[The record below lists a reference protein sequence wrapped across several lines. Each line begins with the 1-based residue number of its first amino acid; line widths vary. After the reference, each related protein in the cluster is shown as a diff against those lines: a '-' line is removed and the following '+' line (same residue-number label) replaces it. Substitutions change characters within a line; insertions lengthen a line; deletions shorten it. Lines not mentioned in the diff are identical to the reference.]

1 MCTARVAQD
10 GKKFLCALTM
20 KRKNQQINTLAADD
34 SDGCKTNKFECDIS
48 TAKKKV
54 KT

>member
-1 MCTARVAQD
+1 MCTARTAQK
-10 GKKFLCALTM
+10 GKSFLCAVAM
-20 KRKNQQINTLAADD
+20 KRKKQQINTLAADD
-34 SDGCKTNKFECDIS
+34 SDGCKTNTFECDIT